1 MIGHPAPSLAADQRA
16 MNGVVA
22 GDTHDPHAIL
32 GAHPTGTVTIIR
44 TLRKGAEKVTLLA
57 GGDRVDMVKVH
68 DAGLFAAELPGTV
81 LDYRLDVDGREVD
94 DPYRHLPTLGELDL
108 HLIGEGRHE
117 KLWRV
122 LGAQPRGTG
131 VGFAVWA
138 PGAQGVQVVGDF
150 VGWGPYDG
158 WPMRSLGSSGIWEL
172 YIPDAHPG
180 SKYKYKILGR
190 DGVWREHADPL
201 AQHTE
206 VPPATA
212 SVVFSS
218 SYEWQDADW
227 MRSRASKAWHQ
238 EPVSIYE
245 VHLGSWKPGLSYT
258 ELASQ
263 LVDYVV
269 DMGFTH
275 VELMPVMEHP
285 FGGSWGY
292 QVTGYF
298 APTSRFGNPDEFRYL
313 VDKLHQAGIG
323 VILDWVPAHFPKDE
337 WALARFD
344 GTPLYEHGDWRR
356 GEHPDWGTYVFD
368 FGRKEVRNFLVANA
382 LYWCEEF
389 HADGLRVDA
398 VASMLYLDYSRKDGE
413 WTPNQYGG
421 RENLDAISFLQEMN
435 ATVYKNNPG
444 VVTIAEEST
453 AWPGVTRPTHL
464 GGLGFGFKWNMGW
477 MNDTLTYMTKEPIHR
492 QWHHHQMTFATVY
505 AWSENYIL
513 PISHDEVV
521 HGKGSLAGKMPGDE
535 WQKRANTRALL
546 AFMWAFTGKQLLFMG
561 SELADMQEWSEE
573 RGLDWGLLDNP
584 GFAGVQALVKDLNR
598 VYRETPAIWT
608 QDTSPSGFRWITSE
622 DSQHNTFSFIRFA
635 PNGDPMA
642 CVVNFAAI
650 PHEGY
655 RIGLPRVGRWH
666 EVVNTDSELYGGSG
680 VGNLGEVIAEDVP
693 WHGFDASVSLRVPPL
708 GAVWLRY
715 EG

>member
-1 MIGHPAPSLAADQRA
+1 
-16 MNGVVA
+16 MNSVVS

-32 GAHPTGTVTIIR
+32 GAHPAADRTIVR
-44 TLRKGAEKVTLLA
+44 TLRKGAEKVVVIA
-57 GGDRVDMVKVH
+57 GSERAEMVKVH
-68 DAGLFAAELPGTV
+68 PDGIFAAQLPGTV
-81 LDYRLDVDGREVD
+81 LDYRLDVDGTECD

-117 KLWRV
+117 KLWKV

-138 PGAQGVQVVGDF
+138 PSARGVQVIGDF
-150 VGWGPYDG
+150 AGWGPYDG

-172 YIPDAHPG
+172 FVPNAHVG
-180 SKYKYKILGR
+180 TKYKFKILGR

-212 SVVFSS
+212 SVVFAST
-218 SYEWQDADW
+218 YEWQDAEW
-227 MRSRASKAWHQ
+227 MRERASRHWHQ
-238 EPVSIYE
+238 EAMSVYE
-245 VHLGSWKPGLSYT
+245 VHLGSWRPGLSYL
-258 ELASQ
+258 ELAEQ
-263 LVDYVV
+263 LTAYVV
-269 DMGFTH
+269 DLGFTH

-292 QVTGYF
+292 QVSGYF
-298 APTSRFGNPDEFRYL
+298 APTSRFGSPDEFRHL

-356 GEHPDWGTYVFD
+356 GEHPDWGTFVFD
-368 FGRKEVRNFLVANA
+368 YGRKEVRNFLVANA

-435 ATVYKNNPG
+435 ATVYKTNPG
-444 VVTIAEEST
+444 VITAAEEST

-477 MNDTLTYMTKEPIHR
+477 MNDTLTYMEKEPIYR

-535 WQKRANTRALL
+535 WQKLANTRALL
-546 AFMWAFTGKQLLFMG
+546 GFMWAFTGKQLLFMG
-561 SELADMQEWSEE
+561 SELGDMQEWSEE
-573 RGLDWGLLDNP
+573 RGLDWALLDNP
-584 GFAGVQALVKDLNR
+584 AFGGLHGLVKDLNR
-598 VYRETPAIWT
+598 VYKETPALWT
-608 QDTSPSGFRWITSE
+608 QDTSPNGFRWITSE
-622 DSQHNTFSFIRFA
+622 DSQHNTFSFIRYA
-635 PNGDPMA
+635 EDGEPLV
-642 CVVNFAAI
+642 CVVNFAAV
-650 PHEGY
+650 PFEGY
-655 RIGLPRVGRWH
+655 RIGVPRTGTWH
-666 EVVNTDSELYGGSG
+666 EVINTDSALYGGSG
-680 VGNLGEVIAEDVP
+680 VGNLGQVEAEARP
-693 WHGFDASVSLRVPPL
+693 WHGFNASVSLRVPPL
-708 GAVWLRY
+708 GAVWLRADPTTA
-715 EG
+715 EPA